1 MMKCVCGGVLLLLFS
16 LPFSG
21 ARQAAPPKL
30 GQRLWRAYQVAQAD
44 DEFLVWIYFSDKG
57 RHLGDKYRAAWAS
70 LTPKSRQRRLTVRAP
85 DQLIDWDDLPVEP
98 AYVSEVRRRVRRVRH
113 ISKWLNAVSARATK
127 RQIDQ
132 LRQFKW
138 VKRIDLVARFT
149 RPDPDTMDAPADD
162 EGSSGEMVQV
172 RADHAID
179 YGASLEQLEQIN
191 VPAVHDLGFTGEGV
205 VIGVFDTGF
214 NLQHRALESMRI
226 VATHDFVN
234 GDDDVSDGDDM
245 GRGAHGTW
253 VLSVIGGFAP
263 GQLIG
268 PAFGAEY
275 ILAKTENTESETP
288 REEDNWIAALEWAE
302 GLGVDVVS
310 SSVGYLEFEPPF
322 EGYTWRDMDGQTA
335 AITRAAVMAVER
347 GVVVVNA
354 AGNSGHHPFHNTLMA
369 PADGDGVITVGAVD
383 DRGAR
388 ARFSSVGPTIDG
400 RIKPDVMARGVGV
413 WVASANHPRA
423 YRALSGTSF
432 ACPLVAGTA
441 ALLLSA
447 HPEWSPWQVLDALHR
462 TASQATRPDRLMG
475 WGIVDAL
482 AAIGIEFGASWE
494 RASRLSH
501 ASLEARHF
509 RAP

>member
-1 MMKCVCGGVLLLLFS
+1 MKCAWSVLLLLVFS
-16 LPFSG
+16 LPSSG
-21 ARQAAPPKL
+21 EGRAPAKL
-30 GQRLWRAYQVAQAD
+30 GQRLWHAYRAARTP

-57 RHLGDKYRAAWAS
+57 QHLKAKYREAWAS

-85 DQLIDWDDLPVEP
+85 DQLVDWDDLPVES
-98 AYVSEVRRRVRRVRH
+98 AYVSEVRRHVLQVRH
-113 ISKWLNAVSARATK
+113 ISRWLNAVSARAT
-127 RQIDQ
+127 RQQIDQ

-138 VKRIDLVARFT
+138 VKLIELVARFK
-149 RPDPDTMDAPADD
+149 RPDPDFLEVPTDD
-162 EGSSGEMVQV
+162 DGSSVERLRTGG
-172 RADHAID
+172 DHIID

-214 NLQHRALESMRI
+214 NLQHQALASIRV
-226 VATHDFVN
+226 VAAHDFVN
-234 GDDDVSDGDDM
+234 GDDDVGDGADM
-245 GRGAHGTW
+245 GQGAHGTW

-288 REEDNWIAALEWAE
+288 REEDHWIAALEWAE

-310 SSVGYLEFEPPF
+310 SSVGYLEFDPPF

-354 AGNSGHHPFHNTLMA
+354 AGNSGHHPLHNTLIA

-383 DRGAR
+383 VRGAR
-388 ARFSSVGPTIDG
+388 ARFSSVGPTVDG
-400 RIKPDVMARGVGV
+400 RIKPDVMARGVSV
-413 WVASANHPRA
+413 WVASARHPRA
-423 YRALSGTSF
+423 YRTLSGTSF
-432 ACPLVAGTA
+432 ACPLVAGTV

-447 HPEWSPWQVLDALHR
+447 HPEWSPWQILDALHR
-462 TASQATRPDRLMG
+462 TASQATRPDHLMG

-482 AAIGIEFGASWE
+482 AAIRVTF
-494 RASRLSH
+494 
-501 ASLEARHF
+501 
-509 RAP
+509 